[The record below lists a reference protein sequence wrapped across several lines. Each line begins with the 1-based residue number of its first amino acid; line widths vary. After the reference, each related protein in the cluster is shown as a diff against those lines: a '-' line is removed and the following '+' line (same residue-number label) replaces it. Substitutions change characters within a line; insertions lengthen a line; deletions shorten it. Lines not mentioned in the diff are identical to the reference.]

1 MGCLRESSSWK
12 LAFLIS
18 GFHCW
23 DPVHRQGYREAA
35 GADAWR
41 SFRGTNVHTISWTGR
56 HSRWCP
62 ACCTILGE
70 SLVQFQ
76 LTVKVK
82 KVRDYTMRQTKD
94 WQAGPNMCFSI
105 RVFFLFVQYPLLFL
119 HDIDHEWKRLDLYT
133 QANANGVK
141 ALINSQIVLFRK
153 LQRNFS
159 TTTSIKICYYG
170 SLFRFHDSFHPSPSR
185 GTWT

>member
-1 MGCLRESSSWK
+1 MSSEIFLHFLHMGCLRESSSWK

-105 RVFFLFVQYPLLFL
+105 RVFFSICSVPPPLSSWYRSWMKKTRFV
-119 HDIDHEWKRLDLYT
+119 HASKC
-133 QANANGVK
+133 
-141 ALINSQIVLFRK
+141 
-153 LQRNFS
+153 QRCQGFDKQSN
-159 TTTSIKICYYG
+159 C
-170 SLFRFHDSFHPSPSR
+170 SL
-185 GTWT
+185 